1 MNALDRTA
9 AAQTNPLISLLGRD
23 DTLVQAAVMIRHV
36 AYGVLP
42 GREPLSL
49 QQTQLLLEAA
59 ARALEFE
66 AGIERDGAGAASEAG
81 QGGQGHA

>member
-1 MNALDRTA
+1 MNALDRVTA
-9 AAQTNPLISLLGRD
+9 TQTNPVISPLGRA
-23 DTLVQAAVMIRHV
+23 DTLLQAAMVIRHV

-66 AGIERDGAGAASEAG
+66 AG
-81 QGGQGHA
+81 QGGQRHA

>member
-1 MNALDRTA
+1 MNALDRSTA
-9 AAQTNPLISLLGRD
+9 TQTNPVISPLGSA
-23 DTLVQAAVMIRHV
+23 DTLVQAAVVIRHV

-66 AGIERDGAGAASEAG
+66 AA
-81 QGGQGHA
+81 QGGQRHA